1 MLRASMPS
9 LRMVVLFAGLLA
21 MLAATIMLPGGAEA
35 LSAQDTIIPVRGTV
49 LKDDAP
55 WGEFKGKVINP
66 TVTYDADAQKLR
78 VDGKLIGT
86 VTRADGAVT
95 REISKNFNT
104 TAELSSAANAADVT
118 TQQRRCQILFL
129 DIRPI
134 FLDLLGLQVSLSRV
148 TLDLTAVRG
157 AGNLLGNLLCA
168 LVGLLDPG
176 DTLANADSARF
187 LNNLLPRLF

>member
-9 LRMVVLFAGLLA
+9 LRTVVLFAGLLA
-21 MLAATIMLPGGAEA
+21 MLAVTIVLPVGAEA
-35 LSAQDTIIPVRGTV
+35 LSAQDTIIPVRGQI

-55 WGEFKGKVINP
+55 WGNFKGKVINP
-66 TVTYDADAQKLR
+66 TVTYDADAQNLR
-78 VDGKLIGT
+78 IAGKLVGT
-86 VTRADGAVT
+86 LTRADGGVT
-95 REISKNFNT
+95 REVSKNFNQV
-104 TAELSSAANAADVT
+104 AELSSAANASDVT
-118 TQQRRCQILFL
+118 AQQRRCQILFL

>member
-1 MLRASMPS
+1 
-9 LRMVVLFAGLLA
+9 MVVLFAGLLA

-104 TAELSSAANAADVT
+104 TAELSSAANAASVT
-118 TQQRRCQILFL
+118 AQQRECQILHL
-129 DIRPI
+129 DIGPI
-134 FLDLLGLQVSLSRV
+134 FLDLLGLQVDLSRII
-148 TLDLTAVRG
+148 LDITAVAG
-157 AGNLLGNLLCA
+157 AGNLLGNLLCG
-168 LVGLLDPG
+168 LVGILDPQQN
-176 DTLANADSARF
+176 LANADLAKF
-187 LNNLLPRLF
+187 LNDVLRRLF

>member
-1 MLRASMPS
+1 MLRGYAPPVR
-9 LRMVVLFAGLLA
+9 LIALFVGMLA
-21 MLAATIMLPGGAEA
+21 MLAATIVLPAGSEA
-35 LSAQDTIIPVRGTV
+35 LSAKDTIIPVSGQI
-49 LKDDAP
+49 LKEDAP
-55 WGEFKGKVINP
+55 WGKFKGKVINP
-66 TVTYDADAQKLR
+66 TVTYDADAQNLR
-78 VDGKLIGT
+78 IAGKLVGT
-86 VTRADGAVT
+86 ATRADGDFT
-95 REISKNFNT
+95 REVSTNFNRVV
-104 TAELSSAANAADVT
+104 ELSSAANASDVT
-118 TQQRRCQILFL
+118 TQQRECQILFL

-148 TLDLTAVRG
+148 TLDITAVEG